1 MGQFCDAVNPMSVE
15 ERSELNT
22 QALQD
27 IYGSIDNVEEAIKGS
42 AGYSIDSSVDIVNSL
57 DEIKGAILDTDNGSY
72 LNQIKG
78 SIDNLSEQTFNLN
91 KTLRDLVQII
101 RNK

>member
-15 ERSELNT
+15 ERNELNT